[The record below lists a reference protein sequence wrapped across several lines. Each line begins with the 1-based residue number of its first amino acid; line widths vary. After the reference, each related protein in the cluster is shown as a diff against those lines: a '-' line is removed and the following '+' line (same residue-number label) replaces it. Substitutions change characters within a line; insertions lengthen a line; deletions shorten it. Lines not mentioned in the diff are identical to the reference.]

1 MSGTAEFREELKM
14 ARILVLEDESN
25 QRLVM
30 ADLLVRSGHE
40 ARCTADP
47 RTAIE
52 AAHSFKPDVL
62 VADWVLRTQL
72 TGRDV
77 AEILRSANPALRIV
91 FITAMPAG
99 VVESDAAGL
108 EPFKIVQKPCEFY
121 DLLTAIHEVLGDVPT
136 AEAAVR

>member
-1 MSGTAEFREELKM
+1 M

-30 ADLLVRSGHE
+30 ADLLTRSGHE
-40 ARCTADP
+40 AKCTADP

-52 AAHSFKPDVL
+52 VAQHFKPEVL

-77 AEILRSANPALRIV
+77 AEMLRALEPELRLV

-99 VVESDAAGL
+99 TVECEAEGL
-108 EPFKIVQKPCEFY
+108 RPFKIVQKPCEFY
-121 DLLTAIHEVLGDVPT
+121 DLLKAIHEVLGDVRVEEPMPVMSH
-136 AEAAVR
+136 E